1 MTDFRNDVEY
11 ITTAKATF
19 EFSLTN
25 QEAFEIVHNP
35 KGKVAKEMRKYV
47 SEMVTSVA
55 KKCLKQFKEDKTKRD
70 VM

>member
-1 MTDFRNDVEY
+1 MSDKEF

-25 QEAFEIVHNP
+25 QEAYEIIHNP
-35 KGKVAKEMRKYV
+35 RGKIAKSMRKYV
-47 SEMVTSVA
+47 SDMVTSVA
-55 KKCLKQFKEDKTKRD
+55 KKCLKQFAEDKVTKG